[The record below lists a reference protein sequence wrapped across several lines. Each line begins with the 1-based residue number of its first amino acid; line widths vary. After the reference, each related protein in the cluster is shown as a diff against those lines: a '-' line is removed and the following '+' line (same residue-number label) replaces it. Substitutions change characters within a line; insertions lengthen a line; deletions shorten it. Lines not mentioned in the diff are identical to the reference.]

1 MTRTKLIQVHP
12 LIFPLSDLPDT
23 LQENEIIIIS
33 GGVRVLTGRSLSQS
47 ERYRAD
53 EMTSPEVRDCFLA
66 ARRIL
71 RFSLSK
77 WMSVDPL
84 DLEIIPDENGK
95 PYLVT
100 ENPIHFSITHSSDQ
114 VAVAFS
120 RKRVGLDLESFRE
133 VDASALAARFFT
145 PDEADWIDHSDDANL
160 FFRLWCSREAAI
172 KADGRGL
179 SKLLSI
185 TSVTRVGEG
194 NHGSLEVRIGDE
206 RWEALHWT
214 RDGIHGALA
223 FQKRPPLIS
232 WCDLS

>member
-1 MTRTKLIQVHP
+1 MHP
-12 LIFPLSDLPDT
+12 LISQLSDLPAS
-23 LQENEIIIIS
+23 LQEEEIIIIS
-33 GGVRVLTGRSLSQS
+33 GGLGVLGGVSLSQS
-47 ERYRAD
+47 ERSRAD
-53 EMTSPEVRDCFLA
+53 EMTSPEARDRFLA
-66 ARRIL
+66 VRRIL

-77 WMSVDPL
+77 WRGGDPL
-84 DLEIIPDENGK
+84 DFEIIPDDNGK
-95 PYLVT
+95 PFLVA
-100 ENPIHFSITHSSDQ
+100 ENPIHFSITHSSDH

-120 RKRVGLDLESFRE
+120 RKSVGLDLEYGRD
-133 VDASALAARFFT
+133 VDARALASRFFS
-145 PDEADWIDHSDDANL
+145 PKEAVWVEQSQDNCL
-160 FFRLWCSREAAI
+160 FFKLWCSREAAI

-185 TSVTRVGEG
+185 TSVTEVGEG
-194 NHGSLEVRIGDE
+194 NHGCLEVRIGDE